1 MKLRFSATSPYVRKV
16 MATAH
21 ETGLE
26 SRIERVP
33 AAVWAPDTD
42 IAKHNPLGKVPA
54 LITSEGEVLYDSPV
68 ICEYLDSLHK
78 GPKLFP
84 AAGTARWKTLK
95 LQALADGILDAAI
108 LRRLEG
114 QRPPAQRSQ
123 AWLARQTA
131 AVKRGMDALE
141 AEAARWGD
149 ALTIGQIAAGCA
161 CGYLDFRFGQE
172 DWRPGRP
179 RLAAWYQHFA
189 ERPSM
194 QATAPKE

>member
-1 MKLRFSATSPYVRKV
+1 MKLRYAPTSPYVRKV
-16 MATAH
+16 LATAY

-33 AAVWAPDTD
+33 TTVWAPDTD
-42 IAKHNPLGKVPA
+42 IGKDNPLGKVPA
-54 LITSEGEVLYDSPV
+54 LVTDEGEVLYDSPV

-78 GPKLFP
+78 GPRLFP
-84 AAGTARWKTLK
+84 AAGAARWKALK
-95 LQALADGILDAAI
+95 VQALADGILDAAI

-114 QRPPAQRSQ
+114 QRPAAQQ
-123 AWLARQTA
+123 AQGLIARQAA

-141 AEAARWGD
+141 AEAGGWGD
-149 ALTIGQIAAGCA
+149 PPTIGQLAAGCA
-161 CGYLDFRFGQE
+161 CGYLDFRFGHE

-179 RLAAWYQHFA
+179 RLAAWYKRFA
-189 ERPSM
+189 ERPAM

>member
-16 MATAH
+16 MATAY

-54 LITSEGEVLYDSPV
+54 LITGEGEVLYDSPV

-131 AVKRGMDALE
+131 SVKRGMDALE
-141 AEAARWGD
+141 TEAARWGD

-179 RLAAWYQHFA
+179 RLSAWYQHFA

-194 QATAPKE
+194 QATAPRE

>member
-16 MATAH
+16 MATAY

-131 AVKRGMDALE
+131 SVKRGMDALE
-141 AEAARWGD
+141 TEAARWGD

-194 QATAPKE
+194 QATAPRE

>member
-1 MKLRFSATSPYVRKV
+1 MKLRYSAASPYVRKV
-16 MATAH
+16 LATAY

-33 AAVWAPDTD
+33 TTVWAPDTD
-42 IAKHNPLGKVPA
+42 IAKDNPLGKVPA
-54 LITSEGEVLYDSPV
+54 LVTEEGEVLYDSPV

-78 GPKLFP
+78 GLRLFP
-84 AAGTARWKTLK
+84 AAGAARWKALK
-95 LQALADGILDAAI
+95 VQALADGILDAAI
-108 LRRLEG
+108 LRRLES

-123 AWLARQTA
+123 GWLARQAA

-141 AEAARWGD
+141 AEAGGWGD
-149 ALTIGQIAAGCA
+149 PPTIGQIAAGCA

-179 RLAAWYQHFA
+179 RLTAWYARFA

-194 QATAPKE
+194 RATAPKE

>member
-54 LITSEGEVLYDSPV
+54 LITGEGEVLYDSPV

-131 AVKRGMDALE
+131 SVKRGMDALE

-194 QATAPKE
+194 QATAPRE

>member
-33 AAVWAPDTD
+33 AAVWVPDTD

-54 LITSEGEVLYDSPV
+54 LITGEGEVLYDSPV

-84 AAGTARWKTLK
+84 AAGTARWK
-95 LQALADGILDAAI
+95 
-108 LRRLEG
+108 
-114 QRPPAQRSQ
+114 
-123 AWLARQTA
+123 
-131 AVKRGMDALE
+131 
-141 AEAARWGD
+141 
-149 ALTIGQIAAGCA
+149 
-161 CGYLDFRFGQE
+161 
-172 DWRPGRP
+172 
-179 RLAAWYQHFA
+179 
-189 ERPSM
+189 
-194 QATAPKE
+194 

>member
-16 MATAH
+16 MATAY

-54 LITSEGEVLYDSPV
+54 LITGEGEVLYDSPV

-131 AVKRGMDALE
+131 SVKRGMDALE
-141 AEAARWGD
+141 TEAARWGD

-194 QATAPKE
+194 QATAPRE

>member
-16 MATAH
+16 LATAY

-26 SRIERVP
+26 GRIERLP
-33 AAVWAPDTD
+33 TAVWAPDTD
-42 IAKHNPLGKVPA
+42 IAKDNPLGKVPA
-54 LITSEGEVLYDSPV
+54 LVTDEGEVLYDSPV

-78 GPKLFP
+78 GTRLFP
-84 AAGTARWKTLK
+84 AAGPARWKAIT

-108 LRRLEG
+108 LRRLES
-114 QRPPAQRSQ
+114 QQPPAQQSQ
-123 AWLARQTA
+123 GWLARQAA

-141 AEAARWGD
+141 AEAGGWGD
-149 ALTIGQIAAGCA
+149 PPTIGQIAAGCA
-161 CGYLDFRFGQE
+161 CGYLDFRFAQE

-179 RLAAWYQHFA
+179 KLAAWYKHFA
-189 ERPSM
+189 QRPSM

>member
-1 MKLRFSATSPYVRKV
+1 MKLRYSATSPYVRKV
-16 MATAH
+16 TTTAH

-42 IAKHNPLGKVPA
+42 IAKDNPLGKVPA
-54 LITSEGEVLYDSPV
+54 LITGEGEVLYDSPV

-84 AAGTARWKTLK
+84 AAGTARWNALK

-108 LRRLEG
+108 LRRLES
-114 QRPPAQRSQ
+114 QRPSAQQSQ
-123 AWLARQTA
+123 AWLARQAA

-141 AEAARWGD
+141 AEAASWGD

-179 RLAAWYQHFA
+179 MLAAWYKRFA
-189 ERPSM
+189 RRPSM
-194 QATAPKE
+194 QATAPSE